1 MSALEVQV
9 TLEVQ
14 VLNRKA
20 EIIDA
25 INDRNKVIFKMTKEE
40 SYKNKISHRIVHI
53 MVHRGGKIYIPKR
66 SLNVRY
72 LPGYFCTSAG
82 GHVQAGETSE
92 EASLR
97 ELSEEI
103 GLTGPLQHV
112 EDFFFIHEFKVHVSL
127 YLKEYNPEIDFIWF
141 DPLEVDSGHFY
152 SQEQLSQLDKS
163 RFHPQLMPCI
173 EKIRRFVK

>member
-1 MSALEVQV
+1 M
-9 TLEVQ
+9 
-14 VLNRKA
+14 LNREI

-25 INDRNKVIFKMTKEE
+25 IDDRNKVIFRMTKEE

-53 MVHRGGKIYIPKR
+53 MVHDAEKIYIPKR

-72 LPGYFCTSAG
+72 LPGYFCSSAG

-92 EASLR
+92 QAALR

-103 GLTGPLQHV
+103 GLSGPIQHV

-127 YLKEYNPEIDFIWF
+127 YLKKYNQDKDFILL
-141 DPLEVDSGHFY
+141 DPLEVDSGYFY
-152 SQEQLSQLDKS
+152 TLKQISQLDKTQ
-163 RFHPQLMPCI
+163 FHPQLAPCL
-173 EKIRRFVK
+173 EKIERFLK